1 MVLVGHFKNF
11 KLYWGQWQVRKRLT
25 RNKCH
30 HLTWFLK
37 DHSGSPVKLKLKG
50 VKETVGRLF
59 KRPVGKGV
67 YRPSKQE
74 RRAALTLW
82 ITQKQ
87 NVKVWSH
94 FSWLLFSSHFS
105 LLRFASPFSQ
115 ETPGSVARKERFL
128 LVRARV
134 KFPLRGLA
142 GPWGH
147 LETDQSLTVST
158 SVFMAQGMGCS
169 KDTWKEQQDKEVFI
183 FCHFFYF
190 LRYGKAL
197 WTQQKDGMARERLK
211 MVYHYLMEA
220 SPSDFS
226 LLWISLPQSSWT
238 TVHSLQMV
246 SCVSVLV
253 FQAPQENKKGHNVKS
268 SDKSSTYNETV
279 LRLHIDF
286 DHTSPEPRSSHVIHT
301 YICSLLRELH
311 IWD

>member
-1 MVLVGHFKNF
+1 M
-11 KLYWGQWQVRKRLT
+11 
-25 RNKCH
+25 
-30 HLTWFLK
+30 
-37 DHSGSPVKLKLKG
+37 KLKLKG

-190 LRYGKAL
+190 LR
-197 WTQQKDGMARERLK
+197 
-211 MVYHYLMEA
+211 
-220 SPSDFS
+220 
-226 LLWISLPQSSWT
+226 
-238 TVHSLQMV
+238 
-246 SCVSVLV
+246 
-253 FQAPQENKKGHNVKS
+253 
-268 SDKSSTYNETV
+268 
-279 LRLHIDF
+279 
-286 DHTSPEPRSSHVIHT
+286 
-301 YICSLLRELH
+301 
-311 IWD
+311 